1 MMTLSTEVIHI
12 YIYCNFTCSYCFI
25 IDHHEVVTDE
35 KSNVADKFGDFWDGK
50 LNKRKRG
57 NFRMKKKKHFVR
69 LAKINCGANTV
80 YMYFSFK
87 NINE

>member
-50 LNKRKRG
+50 
-57 NFRMKKKKHFVR
+57 KHFVR
-69 LAKINCGANTV
+69 LAKINCDVNTV
-80 YMYFSFK
+80 YMHFSFM